1 MSVYRR
7 HKETNFTC
15 IDNHLFNDKT
25 LSMKAKGLLAQ
36 ILSLP
41 DDWKYSVNGLA
52 SLFSDGRDAVNGA
65 INELIEHGYIT
76 RTKIINELGTFD
88 GYRYDIYEKPQ
99 TENEK
104 IADIPFTD
112 KPFTEEPFTDNSA
125 VSNTNILNTKE
136 LNTNSIEITPYI
148 PRDDI
153 PTPEADM
160 FEHFWAAYPQCFR
173 KANKKGCKAKFVK
186 IKNLQAIYPQ
196 IMYSLD
202 VQKRSKQWNEKDGE
216 FIPAPLTWINQERW
230 TVTDTRTEKQIVADE
245 AALDFIN
252 KMYGGNQ

>member
-76 RTKIINELGTFD
+76 RTKIVNELGTFD

-99 TENEK
+99 TEDGK

-112 KPFTEEPFTDNSA
+112 KPFTEEPFTDNST
-125 VSNTNILNTKE
+125 VLNTNLLNTNIV
-136 LNTNSIEITPYI
+136 NTNVSITPYI

-153 PTPEADM
+153 PTSEEDM
-160 FEHFWAAYPQCFR
+160 FEHFWAEYPQCFR
-173 KANKKGCKAKFVK
+173 KSNKKGCKAKFVK
-186 IKNLQAIYPQ
+186 IKNLQAIYPD
-196 IMYSLD
+196 IIKSLRI
-202 VQKRSKQWNEKDGE
+202 QKKSKQWNEQDGQ

-230 TVTDTRTEKQIVADE
+230 TVTDTRTERQE
-245 AALDFIN
+245 AADNILQSKLGDFLN
-252 KMYGGNQ
+252 

>member
-65 INELIEHGYIT
+65 INELIDHGYIT
-76 RTKIINELGTFD
+76 RTRIINELGTFD

-99 TENEK
+99 TADEE

-112 KPFTEEPFTDNSA
+112 KPFTEEPFTDNST
-125 VSNTNILNTKE
+125 VLNTNISNTNILNTNNIIDTPLSPAENPKLATKE
-136 LNTNSIEITPYI
+136 DKIKLLFE
-148 PRDDI
+148 
-153 PTPEADM
+153 M
-160 FEHFWAAYPQCFR
+160 FWRAYPR
-173 KANKKGCKAKFVK
+173 KDDKKRAYAKFKAIKNIEKVLPDILEDIENKK
-186 IKNLQAIYPQ
+186 
-196 IMYSLD
+196 
-202 VQKRSKQWNEKDGE
+202 RSEQWNEKGGK
-216 FIPAPLTWINQERW
+216 FIPMPSTYLNNERW
-230 TVTDTRTEKQIVADE
+230 NDEDTSTRQIEIEE
-245 AALDFIN
+245 AISDQLDLFN
-252 KMYGGNQ
+252 

>member
-65 INELIEHGYIT
+65 INELIKHGYIT
-76 RTKIINELGTFD
+76 RTKIVNELGTFD

-99 TENEK
+99 TENGK
-104 IADIPFTD
+104 VADNPFTEE
-112 KPFTEEPFTDNSA
+112 PFTEEPFTDNSTLSNTNI
-125 VSNTNILNTKE
+125 SNTNILNTKE
-136 LNTNSIEITPYI
+136 L
-148 PRDDI
+148 DI
-153 PTPEADM
+153 SPISPAENRKLL
-160 FEHFWAAYPQCFR
+160 FKQFWDAYPPCER
-173 KANKKGCKAKFVK
+173 KVNYEGCEKLFVK
-186 IKNLQAIYPQ
+186 IKNLEQ
-196 IMYSLD
+196 IFPDIMASLEIWK
-202 VQKRSKQWNEKDGE
+202 VRWSKDDFKYV
-216 FIPAPLTWINQERW
+216 PTTHKWINQKYW
-230 TVTDTRTEKQIVADE
+230 LVTDTRTEKQIISDE
-245 AALDFIN
+245 ATTEYITNLF
-252 KMYGGNQ
+252 GGGTQC